1 MSHILG
7 IDGGGTKTVAL
18 VADWSG
24 RILGQG
30 LGGPSNYHTVGV
42 EPAIEAIREAVRAA
56 MMDAG
61 LIRAGH
67 ALPLLDVASL
77 GLAGTGRPGDAAL
90 MQASLESARIA
101 GEIHMTH
108 DAAIALAGATA
119 CEPGVIVV
127 AGTGAISYG
136 INAKGE
142 TKRVDGWGH
151 LIGDA
156 GSAYDIA
163 RSALAAAFR
172 AHDGRGPETALGE
185 MLVAH
190 FQTRS
195 MEDIIGLV
203 YTHRETKQ
211 HVASAA
217 PLVSEAAAKGDGVA
231 LSILHRAGQELGL
244 SAVTVLRGLGMME
257 CPAEVAC
264 AGGMF
269 RNPHA
274 ALTDSFQGALAAAAA
289 QAKVITP
296 RFSSAVGA
304 LLIALKAKGH
314 LTPKALHT
322 VETSCKDLRLQVHE

>member
-24 RILGQG
+24 HILGQG

-42 EPAIEAIREAVRAA
+42 EPAIEAIREAALGAMKDAKLAGARGRAS
-56 MMDAG
+56 
-61 LIRAGH
+61 
-67 ALPLLDVASL
+67 LLDVASL

-90 MQASLESARIA
+90 MQASLESASIA
-101 GEIHMTH
+101 REVCLTH
-108 DAAIALAGATA
+108 DAAIALAGAMA
-119 CEPGVIVV
+119 CEPGVIVI

-136 INAKGE
+136 VNAKGE

-163 RSALAAAFR
+163 RRALVAAFR
-172 AHDGRGPETALGE
+172 AHDGRGPETPLGK

-195 MEDIIGLV
+195 MEDIVGLI

-211 HVASAA
+211 HIASAA
-217 PLVSEAAAKGDGVA
+217 PLVSEAAAKGDAVS

-244 SAVTVLRGLGMME
+244 SAVTVIRGLGMME
-257 CPAEVAC
+257 MSVDVAC

-269 RNPHA
+269 RGPHPA
-274 ALTDSFQGALAAAAA
+274 FTESFRNALASAAP
-289 QAKVITP
+289 QAKIITP
-296 RFSSAVGA
+296 RFPSAVGA
-304 LLIALKAKGH
+304 LLIALKTKDR
-314 LTPKALHT
+314 LTPKALHA
-322 VETSCKDLRLQVHE
+322 VETSCKKLRLEPHQ